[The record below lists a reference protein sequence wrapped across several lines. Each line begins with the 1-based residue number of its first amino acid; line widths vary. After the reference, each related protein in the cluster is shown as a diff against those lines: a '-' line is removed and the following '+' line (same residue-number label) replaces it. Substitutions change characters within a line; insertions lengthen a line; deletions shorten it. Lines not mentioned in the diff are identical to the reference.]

1 MKKVGEANRGLG
13 RNVCLTYRQTIYAQF
28 MKKTI
33 IAAALF
39 TACCL
44 HAQAQTWSY
53 GLHAG
58 INSSGYTGGKAYTIY
73 GNSDRIGYEVGGDIR
88 YTLHGGLLFASGLS
102 ILQTGGQFAVMS
114 DYVGATGHGE
124 TAFPEVNTRLLS
136 AEIPLKAG
144 WDFRLGRNVVL
155 SPHIGAYARYAL
167 ASIKDNVRTANEE
180 QTEKWN
186 CLKNYNK
193 GHRHIEAFKRF
204 DAGLTAEVELRLFRH
219 YLLTAGYRRGFVEQ
233 SAQYGLKSQIFTVA
247 LGYLF

>member
-1 MKKVGEANRGLG
+1 
-13 RNVCLTYRQTIYAQF
+13 

-88 YTLHGGLLFASGLS
+88 YTLHGGLLFA
-102 ILQTGGQFAVMS
+102 
-114 DYVGATGHGE
+114 HGE

-136 AEIPLKAG
+136 AEIPLKVG
-144 WDFRLGRNVVL
+144 WDFRLGRNVFL

-167 ASIKDNVRTANEE
+167 LSIKDNVRTANEE

-204 DAGLTAEVELRLFRH
+204 DAGLTAEVELHLFRH

>member
-1 MKKVGEANRGLG
+1 
-13 RNVCLTYRQTIYAQF
+13 

-33 IAAALF
+33 IAATLF

-167 ASIKDNVRTANEE
+167 ASIKDKHSNASTPAL
-180 QTEKWN
+180 QPKWSYA
-186 CLKNYNK
+186 C
-193 GHRHIEAFKRF
+193 
-204 DAGLTAEVELRLFRH
+204 
-219 YLLTAGYRRGFVEQ
+219 
-233 SAQYGLKSQIFTVA
+233 SATIS
-247 LGYLF
+247 

>member
-1 MKKVGEANRGLG
+1 
-13 RNVCLTYRQTIYAQF
+13 

-88 YTLHGGLLFASGLS
+88 YTLRNGLLFASRLS

-114 DYVGATGHGE
+114 DYAGATGHGE

-144 WDFRLGRNVVL
+144 WDFRLGHKVVL